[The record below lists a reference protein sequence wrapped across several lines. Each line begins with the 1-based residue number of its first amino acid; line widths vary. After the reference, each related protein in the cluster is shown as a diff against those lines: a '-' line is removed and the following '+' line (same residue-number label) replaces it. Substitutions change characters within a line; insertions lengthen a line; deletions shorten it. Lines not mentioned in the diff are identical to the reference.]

1 MIEKEQTFIPREIN
15 SAFKRQAWYTSIAY
29 TTYFLFGV
37 MRGFPAFALEQM
49 KSNES
54 IVVVQSEDSLSWIA
68 SLSIFSNPIGSI
80 LAGIIMDKFGRKITL
95 QLSLFTFTV
104 GWTFITFSQ
113 TIWMLYAGN
122 VIVGLAIGMGACS
135 TIYVAEICEIRNRAM
150 MLSFL
155 EIYYSSGIVM
165 AFLLTCYMKWNVAAL
180 IFTMISALSL
190 FLLYYIPESPYWLMK
205 MNRVTEALE
214 SYNKLNNKQI
224 ATEFESEFNDILL
237 SLDGVKQETG
247 LRVLRNNF
255 KAFAIMVTF
264 HVLLQGCGYNITLAY
279 VNDFIPASHG
289 KLIAILYSFSSFLSS
304 FVTPLTANYLRRR
317 ESTMVSGVGMA
328 FALFLLMVHKTF
340 ADSVTFEYFWF
351 LVPIALSLFM
361 FCCTIGVLTL
371 SQAMIGELFPTE
383 VRGMMCGITEA
394 IGTILSALS
403 VKLYPTIRG
412 DYHQNMFLTFFASFG
427 ILTALFG
434 KFILPETHG
443 KSLNEIQE
451 QYFRRNSNVVDYKK
465 ASKTKIERQI

>member
-1 MIEKEQTFIPREIN
+1 MIEKDQTFIPREIN

-49 KSNES
+49 KSETS
-54 IVVVQSEDSLSWIA
+54 TVVVQDNGDLSWIA
-68 SLSIFSNPIGSI
+68 SLSIFSNPIGSV

-122 VIVGLAIGMGACS
+122 VIVGLAIGVGACS

-155 EIYYSSGIVM
+155 EIYYSSGIMM
-165 AFLLTCYMKWNVAAL
+165 AFLLTCYLKWHVASL
-180 IFTMISALSL
+180 IFTLISALSL

-205 MNRVTEALE
+205 MERVSEALE
-214 SYNKLNNKQI
+214 SYNKLNGKQI
-224 ATEFESEFNDILL
+224 ASEFESEFNDILL
-237 SLDGVKQETG
+237 SLDDGAKQETG
-247 LRVLRNNF
+247 IRVLMNNF

-264 HVLLQGCGYNITLAY
+264 HILLQGCGYNITLAY
-279 VNDFIPASHG
+279 VNDFVPVEHS
-289 KLIAILYSFSSFLSS
+289 KMIALMYSFSSFLSS
-304 FVTPLTANYLRRR
+304 FITPLSANYLRRR
-317 ESTMVSGVGMA
+317 ESTMVSGIGMA
-328 FALFLLMVHKTF
+328 FALFILMVHKI
-340 ADSVTFEYFWF
+340 FEGVVHYQYFWV
-351 LVPIALSLFM
+351 LVPIGLNFFM

-394 IGTILSALS
+394 VGTILSALS
-403 VKLYPTIRG
+403 VKLYPIIG
-412 DYHQNMFLTFFASFG
+412 ANFHQRTVLAFFASFG

-434 KFILPETHG
+434 KYVLPETHG

-451 QYFRRNSNVVDYKK
+451 QYFRKSAKVDYEKN
-465 ASKTKIERQI
+465 SKTKIERQI